1 MLRFGC
7 LCLPEM
13 CGMLTLLRQGGQ
25 WEIGRECA
33 GESGRFAGRT
43 GREPGGGHRVA
54 AAWYYDYYYHDYY
67 DYYDYYDELTWR
79 TPAPQA

>member
-1 MLRFGC
+1 MYRRIRSNRWLGC
-7 LCLPEM
+7 VRP
-13 CGMLTLLRQGGQ
+13 
-25 WEIGRECA
+25 A
-33 GESGRFAGRT
+33 SAGRT
-43 GREPGGGHRVA
+43 GREPCGGHRVA